1 MKKIA
6 LLAVAGALFA
16 LAQGPAQK
24 PESSGWITLFDGRSL
39 NGWHAE
45 ADAKWRVEGGML
57 IADSGGDGWLRSDR
71 QFGNFLLQAEFR
83 NVKGGNS
90 GIFLR
95 ATAATKAGD
104 PSNPAS
110 SYELQINNE
119 DPKWA
124 TGSIEDVIQRSTVSN
139 PAPNQWHTY
148 EVEVRGDH
156 FIAKLDGKVVL
167 DGRDSKIKSG
177 YLGLQHHKDNK
188 IEFRNLRV
196 KPLTD

>member
-6 LLAVAGALFA
+6 LLAVAGAFVA
-16 LAQGPAQK
+16 LAQEPAQK

-39 NGWHAE
+39 NGWHPE
-45 ADAKWRVEGGML
+45 ADAKWRVEGGVL

-71 QFGNFLLQAEFR
+71 QFGNFRLEAEFR
-83 NVKGGNS
+83 NVKGGNC

-95 ATAATKAGD
+95 ASAATKAGD

-124 TGSIEDVIQRSTVSN
+124 TGSIEDVIQRIAAVN
-139 PAPNQWHTY
+139 PEPNQWHKY
-148 EVEVRGDH
+148 EIAVHGDH
-156 FIAKLDGKVVL
+156 FAVQLDGKKVL
-167 DGRDSKIKSG
+167 DGRDAKIKTG
-177 YLGLQHHKDNK
+177 YIGLQHHKDMPVA
-188 IEFRNLRV
+188 FRNI
-196 KPLTD
+196 KIQPSK